1 MAIDFGREVCGDL
14 SVVSK
19 REWLVTN
26 GIGGFA
32 SGTLANV
39 LSRRY
44 HGLLIAALQPP
55 LGRTLLLAKLDET
68 VEYDG
73 IYPDSGRLTP
83 LYLNRWEDGTVE
95 GNGHYHLNRFH
106 LEGTTPVWTYAIANA
121 LLEKRIWMQP
131 GANTTTIQYRL
142 TRATGPMGLTLK
154 ALGNYRDYHSTT
166 IINDWSPDVED
177 VGHEDVGHEDVGHED
192 VGHEDVGHEDVGH
205 EDVGHEDGARGLK
218 ITMFDGALP
227 FYLFSDRATFSPR
240 SDWHED
246 FFLAVE
252 EFRGQRDVTEDHL
265 YLAQLQVTLQPGE
278 QFVVVASTEATP
290 NLNSALAYGDR
301 QAHEAGLLERAGDLA
316 GATASPRTRDALRH
330 LVLAAD
336 QFVVRRPTAA
346 DPNGQSI
353 IAGYPWFS
361 DWGRDTMIAL
371 PGLTLATGRPEVAA
385 SILRTYAQFVDR
397 GMLPNRFPDVGET
410 PEYNTVDA
418 TLWYFV
424 ALHEYVAATG
434 DVALAGELFP
444 VLAGIIDW
452 HVRGTRYNIHMD
464 EADALLYA
472 GEEGSQLTWMD
483 AKVDDWVV
491 TPRTGKAVE
500 INALWY
506 NALRIMAA
514 LAGQLGEDA
523 GRYAALAERVAAGF
537 GRFWNAPLGYCY
549 DVVDTP
555 AIHDKPGGPDGSL
568 RPNQL
573 LAVSLPHSP
582 LSAERQRSVVDACG
596 RHLLTAHGL
605 RSLSP
610 DDKAYIGRYGGD
622 RRKRDGAYH
631 QGTVWGWLIGPFVL
645 AHRRVYG
652 DNAAARSYL
661 MPLLQ
666 HLNDHGV
673 GSISEIFEGDAPFT
687 PRGCTAQAWSVAE
700 VLRAWRMTEEKG
712 TTDFTDSTD

>member
-1 MAIDFGREVCGDL
+1 MAIDFGREVLGDL

-32 SGTLANV
+32 GGTLANV

-44 HGLLIAALQPP
+44 HGLLVAALQPP

-95 GNGHYHLNRFH
+95 GNGHHYLNRFH
-106 LEGTTPVWTYAIANA
+106 LEGTTPVWTYAIANG

-131 GANTTTIQYRL
+131 GANTTYIQYHL
-142 TRATGPMGLTLK
+142 IRATGPMGLTIK

-177 VGHEDVGHEDVGHED
+177 VDHGLRITLF
-192 VGHEDVGHEDVGH
+192 
-205 EDVGHEDGARGLK
+205 DGAR
-218 ITMFDGALP
+218 P

-240 SDWHED
+240 SDWYED

-265 YLAQLQVTLQPGE
+265 YLAQLQVTLRPGE
-278 QFVVVASTEATP
+278 RFAVVASTEAAP
-290 NLNSALAYGDR
+290 NLDSVLAYGDR
-301 QAHEAGLLERAGDLA
+301 QAHEAALLARAGGLGESGTGDGA
-316 GATASPRTRDALRH
+316 GDALRH

-385 SILRTYAQFVDR
+385 SILRTYAQFVDQ
-397 GMLPNRFPDVGET
+397 GMLPNRFPDAGET

-424 ALHEYVAATG
+424 ALHEVVTATG
-434 DVALAGELFP
+434 DVALARELFP
-444 VLAGIIDW
+444 VLADIIDW
-452 HVRGTRYNIHMD
+452 HIRGTRYNIHMD

-472 GEEGSQLTWMD
+472 GEEGVQLTWMD

-506 NALRIMAA
+506 NALCIMAS
-514 LAGQLGEDA
+514 LAEQLGEEA

-537 GRFWNAPLGYCY
+537 ERFWNAPLGYCY
-549 DVVDTP
+549 DVLDAP
-555 AIHDKPGGPDGSL
+555 AGPDGSL

-582 LSAERQRSVVDACG
+582 LSAERQRSIVDTCA
-596 RHLLTAHGL
+596 RHLLTPHGL

-610 DDKAYIGRYGGD
+610 DDKAYIGRYAGD

-652 DNAAARSYL
+652 DVAAARSYL
-661 MPLLQ
+661 LPLLQ

-673 GSISEIFEGDAPFT
+673 GSISEIFEGDAPFA

-700 VLRAWRMTEEKG
+700 VLRAWRMTETE
-712 TTDFTDSTD
+712 

>member
-1 MAIDFGREVCGDL
+1 MAIDFGREVLGDL

-32 SGTLANV
+32 GGTLANV

-44 HGLLIAALQPP
+44 HGLLVAALQPP

-95 GNGHYHLNRFH
+95 GNGHHYLNRFH
-106 LEGTTPVWTYAIANA
+106 LEGTTPVWTYAIANG

-131 GANTTTIQYRL
+131 GANTTYIQYHL
-142 TRATGPMGLTLK
+142 IRATGPMGLTIK

-177 VGHEDVGHEDVGHED
+177 VDHGLRITLF
-192 VGHEDVGHEDVGH
+192 
-205 EDVGHEDGARGLK
+205 DGAR
-218 ITMFDGALP
+218 P

-240 SDWHED
+240 SDWYED

-265 YLAQLQVTLQPGE
+265 YLAQLQVTLRPGE
-278 QFVVVASTEATP
+278 RFAVVASTEAAP
-290 NLNSALAYGDR
+290 NLDSVLAYGDR
-301 QAHEAGLLERAGDLA
+301 QAHEAALLARAGGLGESGTGDRA
-316 GATASPRTRDALRH
+316 GDALRH

-385 SILRTYAQFVDR
+385 SILRTYAQFVDQ
-397 GMLPNRFPDVGET
+397 GMLPNRFPDAGET

-424 ALHEYVAATG
+424 ALHEVVTATG
-434 DVALAGELFP
+434 DVALARELFP
-444 VLAGIIDW
+444 VLADIIDW
-452 HVRGTRYNIHMD
+452 HIRGTRYNIHMD

-472 GEEGSQLTWMD
+472 GEEGVQLTWMD

-506 NALRIMAA
+506 NALCIMAS
-514 LAGQLGEDA
+514 LAEQLGEEA

-537 GRFWNAPLGYCY
+537 ERFWNAPLGYCY
-549 DVVDTP
+549 DVLDAP
-555 AIHDKPGGPDGSL
+555 AGPDGSL

-582 LSAERQRSVVDACG
+582 LSAERQRSIVDTCA
-596 RHLLTAHGL
+596 RHLLTPHGL

-610 DDKAYIGRYGGD
+610 DDKAYIGRYAGD

-661 MPLLQ
+661 LPLLQ

-673 GSISEIFEGDAPFT
+673 GSISEIFEGDAPFA

-700 VLRAWRMTEEKG
+700 VLRAWRMTETE
-712 TTDFTDSTD
+712 

>member
-14 SVVSK
+14 SVVSR

-44 HGLLIAALQPP
+44 HGLLMAALQPP

-73 IYPDSGRLTP
+73 IYPDSGRQTP

-95 GNGHYHLNRFH
+95 GNGHHHLNRFH
-106 LEGTTPVWTYAIANA
+106 LEGTTPVWTYAVANA
-121 LLEKRIWMQP
+121 LLEKRVWMQP
-131 GANTTTIQYRL
+131 GANTTYIQYRL
-142 TRATGPMGLTLK
+142 ARATGPMGLSIK

-166 IINDWSPDVED
+166 MINDWSPDVAEMEH
-177 VGHEDVGHEDVGHED
+177 GLRITLF
-192 VGHEDVGHEDVGH
+192 
-205 EDVGHEDGARGLK
+205 DGAR
-218 ITMFDGALP
+218 P
-227 FYLFSDRATFSPR
+227 FYLFSDKATFSPR
-240 SDWHED
+240 SDWYED

-265 YLAQLQVTLQPGE
+265 YLAQLQVTLKPGE
-278 QFVVVASTEATP
+278 MFAVVASTEAAPT
-290 NLNSALAYGDR
+290 LDSAVAYGDR
-301 QAHEAGLLERAGDLA
+301 QAHEAALLERAGDLA
-316 GATASPRTRDALRH
+316 GPAVSGRTRDALRH

-336 QFVVRRPTAA
+336 QFVVRRPTPA
-346 DPNGQSI
+346 DPDGQSI

-371 PGLTLATGRPEVAA
+371 PGLTLTTGRPEVAA

-434 DVALAGELFP
+434 DLALAGELLP

-452 HVRGTRYNIHMD
+452 HIRGTRYNIHMD
-464 EADALLYA
+464 EADALLFA
-472 GEEGSQLTWMD
+472 GEEGVQLTWMD

-491 TPRTGKAVE
+491 TPRIGKPVE

-506 NALRIMAA
+506 NALRIMAGF
-514 LAGQLGEDA
+514 AGQLGQDA
-523 GRYAALAERVAAGF
+523 SRYTALAERVAAGF
-537 GRFWNAPLGYCY
+537 ERFWNAPLGYCY
-549 DVVDTP
+549 DVLDGP
-555 AIHDKPGGPDGSL
+555 AVPGDPDGSL

-573 LAVSLPHSP
+573 LAVCLPHSP
-582 LSAERQRSVVDACG
+582 LPAERQRSVVDACA

-610 DDKAYIGRYGGD
+610 DDTAYIGRYGGD

-652 DNAAARSYL
+652 DAAAARGYL
-661 MPLLQ
+661 EPLLQ

-673 GSISEIFEGDAPFT
+673 GSISEIFEGDAPFA

-700 VLRAWRMTEEKG
+700 VLRAWKITEESSA
-712 TTDFTDSTD
+712 D